1 MGLYYVNQLRDV
13 VDISYNFLQK
23 IKEESITREGQ
34 IQDSERKLKS
44 QNLQLGVWSVFAAIF
59 LLIVIIYLRNVKRF

>member
-1 MGLYYVNQLRDV
+1 MGLYYVNPLGDV

-34 IQDSERKLKS
+34 IQDSERKLTS